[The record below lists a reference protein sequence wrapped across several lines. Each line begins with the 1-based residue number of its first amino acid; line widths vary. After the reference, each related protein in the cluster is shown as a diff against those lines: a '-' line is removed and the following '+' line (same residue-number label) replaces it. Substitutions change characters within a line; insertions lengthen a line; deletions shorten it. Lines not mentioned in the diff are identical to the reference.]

1 MELYLSIII
10 FAAAASITPGPNN
23 VMIMTSGLNFGI
35 RRSIPHALGISLGFP
50 MMLLAL
56 GFGLG
61 SIFDLYPIIHDVIK
75 FIGIIYLIYLAWR
88 IASAASIE
96 DGAAAT
102 NPLSFSQAALFQWV
116 NPKAWVM
123 ATGAISAFTSNHHA
137 IFTQIV
143 FIAIAFFFAAS
154 ISVAIWL
161 VFGHQLKTL
170 MKNNRQRQMFNIV
183 MGISLIISVL
193 PVIKELFDSHIF

>member
-10 FAAAASITPGPNN
+10 FAATASITPGPNN

-35 RRSIPHALGISLGFP
+35 RRSIPHALGICIGFP

-61 SIFDLYPIIHDVIK
+61 SIFDHYPVIHKIIKI
-75 FIGIIYLIYLAWR
+75 IGISYLIYLAWR
-88 IASAASIE
+88 IASTATIE

-123 ATGAISAFTSNHHA
+123 ATGAISAFTSNHQA
-137 IFTQIV
+137 IFAQIV

-170 MKNNRQRQMFNIV
+170 MKYNRQRQVFNIA
-183 MGISLIISVL
+183 MGIFLIIAVL
-193 PVIKELFDSHIF
+193 PVIKELFHWHSM